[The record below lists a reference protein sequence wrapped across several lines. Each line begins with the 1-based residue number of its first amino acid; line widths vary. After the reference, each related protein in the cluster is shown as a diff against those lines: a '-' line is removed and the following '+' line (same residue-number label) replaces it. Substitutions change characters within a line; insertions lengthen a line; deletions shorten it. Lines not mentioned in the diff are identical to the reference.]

1 MRRTLFTLG
10 ALLALQACTSTHRT
24 RDAAPPADM
33 TAAPAPGSGAAAA
46 RADAPLERS
55 YRSAV
60 TLCLDAALRVCR
72 ESELQVSQ
80 QERSGDQSA
89 SLRAQGRT
97 LDFTLAFART
107 PANRTRATLQLGGR
121 ALPEHREEATRLL
134 DRLGTA
140 LLEPRD

>member
-24 RDAAPPADM
+24 HDSAPPAEI
-33 TAAPAPGSGAAAA
+33 TAAPSPGSGAAAK
-46 RADAPLERS
+46 ADAPLERS
-55 YRSAV
+55 YRSPV

-80 QERSGDQSA
+80 EERSGDHSA

-107 PANRTRATLQLGGR
+107 PANRTRATLLLGGR

-134 DRLGTA
+134 DRLGAA